1 MNNQTPDDLGAEYI
15 VGSMTPAEQMQFE
28 NEMKLNA
35 RMLDAVRSFD
45 DTCEVLIN
53 SVAPVVPDASIRE
66 SLLKRIESESRLSS
80 TDSVPLIRRSSD
92 DDWRKIGVPGARL
105 RVLNVDR
112 ANNRM
117 TAILRLEPNCKYPSH
132 AHDQDEE
139 CFMLEGDLEFSD
151 YQLKAGDY
159 LRVQAGTSHAV
170 SRTVGGCLCLITCA
184 VPKWLAA

>member
-1 MNNQTPDDLGAEYI
+1 MNNQAPDDLAAEYI
-15 VGSMTPAEQMQFE
+15 IGSMTPAEQMRFE

-35 RMLDAVRSFD
+35 RLVDAVRSFD
-45 DTCEVLIN
+45 DTCEVLFD

-66 SLLKRIESESRLSS
+66 SLLKRITFESRRSS
-80 TDSVPLIRRSSD
+80 PDSMPFIRRSSD
-92 DDWRKIGVPGARL
+92 EDWREIGVPGARL
-105 RVLNVDR
+105 RILNIDR

-117 TAILRLEPNCKYPSH
+117 TALLRLGPKCEYPSH

-139 CFMLEGDLEFSD
+139 CFVLEGDLEFPD
-151 YQLKAGDY
+151 YQLKSGDY